1 MLFAASQSFN
11 IISVPQRN
19 GVTEDSVPYFCSLV
33 SGVADA
39 TSSELLWCPTLV
51 MSGQPKADSCFYVQQ
66 MWQHI
71 IFTIGSI
78 GQMSLVPVV
87 TSDLDVPC
95 GLALCLWYPSIAR
108 QHFLRMSETPGASE
122 SLIASRELWPKH

>member
-19 GVTEDSVPYFCSLV
+19 GVTEDSVPYFCLLV

-71 IFTIGSI
+71 ILTIGSVC
-78 GQMSLVPVV
+78 QMSLVGPVPVV
-87 TSDLDVPC
+87 TVDLDVPC
-95 GLALCLWYPSIAR
+95 GFSTVLMVSLYCPAA
-108 QHFLRMSETPGASE
+108 FLENVGDSWSFRVT
-122 SLIASRELWPKH
+122 L